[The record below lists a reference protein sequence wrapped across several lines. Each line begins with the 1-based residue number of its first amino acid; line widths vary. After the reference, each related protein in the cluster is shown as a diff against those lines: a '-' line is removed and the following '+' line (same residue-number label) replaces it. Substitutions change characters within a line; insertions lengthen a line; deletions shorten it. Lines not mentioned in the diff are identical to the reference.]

1 MVLVSS
7 VLAGVEYG
15 SLKGITQSVTLEEG
29 ETFTVMANNFN
40 SGSQTDISIY
50 IPASSTS
57 ASANLAFYTK
67 ETGSGVGVKSS
78 PIPDAGTIA
87 GPCRIRLYDA
97 GKYCSYKITRP
108 DVVVEA
114 SPMNIIALPADNN
127 GDVDLLVEVSADLLS
142 WTPIYSGSAGT
153 SNSAAFFRTRLIAP

>member
-15 SLKGITQSVTLEEG
+15 SLKGTTQSVTLEDG

-40 SGSQTDISIY
+40 LDSSYDMSIY
-50 IPASSTS
+50 SLTNSNTPTAR
-57 ASANLAFYTK
+57 LLFYVK
-67 ETGSGVGVKSS
+67 ESGGVSIRGGPS
-78 PIPDAGTIA
+78 PDAGTIA
-87 GPCRIRLYDA
+87 GPCRIRLDA
-97 GKYCSYKITRP
+97 TSKYCSYKITRP
-108 DVVVEA
+108 DVVVEV